1 MEQEMKPAEVKLPQ
15 PNISGIKNKQRR
27 GEAFRQLKR
36 EKTKVKLCNRVLR
49 SCLGMRGIPVGDNMV
64 FNMEFSSLCAF

>member
-1 MEQEMKPAEVKLPQ
+1 MKPAEVKLPQ

-36 EKTKVKLCNRVLR
+36 EKTKVKLCNLIDMCFTVMFEKAWN
-49 SCLGMRGIPVGDNMV
+49 SCGR
-64 FNMEFSSLCAF
+64 